1 MEDRRVTNF
10 EWWHRAVFGP
20 KPSKSA
26 IPFQVM
32 RDYEDYKREYA
43 AVRHLAGD
51 MAEKTVTVTGQWV
64 EHLPQPLRRD
74 MVKDIFSLA
83 SQKGWNIRVGGQRWD
98 A

>member
-1 MEDRRVTNF
+1 MKDKRLEEF
-10 EWWHRAVFGP
+10 EWWHNAVFGI
-20 KPSKSA
+20 KPFKA
-26 IPFQVM
+26 KIPHHVLQAYLDFQ
-32 RDYEDYKREYA
+32 RDYAWAQRM
-43 AVRHLAGD
+43 AGD

-83 SQKGWNIRVGGQRWD
+83 AQKGWNIRVGGQKY